1 MHNTASRGGVGEMLL
16 EQVLNIA
23 GTGWRLKIKIGDAG
37 DAGEA
42 CKKFVTTFW
51 SLKVDQVGL
60 KKDTAGE
67 LALRTRSARSIHHGD
82 SA

>member
-1 MHNTASRGGVGEMLL
+1 MPVMP
-16 EQVLNIA
+16 V
-23 GTGWRLKIKIGDAG
+23 
-37 DAGEA
+37 
-42 CKKFVTTFW
+42 KKFVTTFW

-67 LALRTRSARSIHHGD
+67 LALRTQIAHSIHHGD